1 MKFSE
6 QWLREWVNPDVGTQ
20 QLAHQ
25 LTMAGLEVDAIEAVA
40 ADFDQVVVGEV
51 SQLEAHP
58 DADKLRVCQVNIGDK
73 KALSIVCGAANV
85 FAGARVPV
93 ALVGASLPGGLKI
106 KKSKLR
112 GVESHGML
120 CSAKELG
127 MVEQA
132 DGLLIL
138 PDDAPVGE
146 DIRKY
151 LKLDDVSIELGL
163 TPNRGDCLS
172 LAGIAR
178 EVGVLNQLDV
188 SVPNGKNPTVAL
200 VDKFDVNVEASEDCP
215 VYVGRI
221 IRGIDQAAAT
231 PIWMQERLRRSGLRS
246 LGPVVDVTNYVLLEF
261 GQPMHAFDLDKLSGG
276 IVVRHA
282 KQGEKIKLL
291 DEQII
296 ELTEGTLVIADEKA
310 PVALAGIMGGADSA
324 VQDSTKD
331 IFLESAFFSPLAIAG
346 RARSYGLH
354 TDSSHRFERGV
365 APDLQQ
371 RAIERATELLLDIVG
386 GKAGPVVKRQS
397 KESLSHKEAIKLR
410 SQRISRVLGIDIPPQ
425 EVKSILKRLGMEV
438 FSEGDDW
445 KVTPPAFRFD
455 IEQEVDLIEELGR
468 ISGYDNLP
476 YTRPVSPL
484 IMHPKPESRVDLRR
498 IRQLLTDLGY
508 QEAITY
514 SFVEP
519 EFQSLFEPD
528 LENLPLLNPIS
539 AEMAVMRTSIWPGLV
554 QAMQHNLHRQQNR
567 ICLFECGLKFVRQGS
582 ELKQEMVVAGLRY
595 GDRYPEQWGLDS
607 EKSDFF
613 DVKKELESL
622 LQLAGSA
629 TEYQFNAETH
639 PALHPGQSVRLLRG
653 DRDAGWL
660 GVLHPSI
667 SQKLG
672 VKQSVILFELKLD
685 VVQQGQV
692 PRFEMLSKFPAIRR
706 DLAIIVDIDV
716 TAQRV
721 EETIKKSAP
730 DALKNIEL
738 FDVYTGE
745 GIDSGR
751 KSLALGLTLQ
761 DLSRTLTDTEV
772 DTVMVQIVQVLQSEL
787 GATLR
792 E

>member
-331 IFLESAFFSPLAIAG
+331 IFLESAFF
-346 RARSYGLH
+346 
-354 TDSSHRFERGV
+354 
-365 APDLQQ
+365 
-371 RAIERATELLLDIVG
+371 
-386 GKAGPVVKRQS
+386 
-397 KESLSHKEAIKLR
+397 
-410 SQRISRVLGIDIPPQ
+410 
-425 EVKSILKRLGMEV
+425 
-438 FSEGDDW
+438 
-445 KVTPPAFRFD
+445 
-455 IEQEVDLIEELGR
+455 
-468 ISGYDNLP
+468 
-476 YTRPVSPL
+476 
-484 IMHPKPESRVDLRR
+484 
-498 IRQLLTDLGY
+498 
-508 QEAITY
+508 
-514 SFVEP
+514 
-519 EFQSLFEPD
+519 
-528 LENLPLLNPIS
+528 
-539 AEMAVMRTSIWPGLV
+539 
-554 QAMQHNLHRQQNR
+554 
-567 ICLFECGLKFVRQGS
+567 
-582 ELKQEMVVAGLRY
+582 
-595 GDRYPEQWGLDS
+595 
-607 EKSDFF
+607 
-613 DVKKELESL
+613 
-622 LQLAGSA
+622 
-629 TEYQFNAETH
+629 
-639 PALHPGQSVRLLRG
+639 
-653 DRDAGWL
+653 
-660 GVLHPSI
+660 
-667 SQKLG
+667 
-672 VKQSVILFELKLD
+672 
-685 VVQQGQV
+685 
-692 PRFEMLSKFPAIRR
+692 
-706 DLAIIVDIDV
+706 
-716 TAQRV
+716 
-721 EETIKKSAP
+721 
-730 DALKNIEL
+730 
-738 FDVYTGE
+738 
-745 GIDSGR
+745 
-751 KSLALGLTLQ
+751 
-761 DLSRTLTDTEV
+761 
-772 DTVMVQIVQVLQSEL
+772 
-787 GATLR
+787 
-792 E
+792 